1 MKGDKMRII
10 LILILAFSISET
22 NAQMDVITL
31 SNPSFEDTPRQGG
44 TAIGIK
50 GWYDCG
56 IINFPDETAPDI
68 HPQDFWNNT
77 KQASHGKTYL
87 GMVVRDN
94 ETWESV
100 SQRMSS
106 SMKAGQCYSF
116 SMELSRSAKYLSG
129 SRFALENYDDKSQTF
144 SYTTPTV
151 VRIWGGS
158 GYCNTKELL
167 AETIP
172 VKHSEWKTYPF
183 KLSPSFNHKI
193 ITIEAYYKVP
203 VLVPYN
209 GHILIDN
216 CSDIKEINCSDEIVA
231 QVEKPKSK
239 IPPHKRF
246 KKKKKKVVKE
256 KVLENTVVAST
267 APPKSKIMNLDRS
280 KLKKDQTIEIKNL
293 YFKSDETAINS
304 NSFDVLNEIYYF
316 LEENDDITVE
326 IGGHT
331 NNQPTHDY
339 CDKLSEERAKEV
351 AVYLVEQGIKGD
363 RIFYR
368 GYGKRKSIASNLT
381 AEGRM
386 KNQRVEIKILSIGNK
401 SIHIPT
407 R

>member
-1 MKGDKMRII
+1 MSTIGV
-10 LILILAFSISET
+10 
-22 NAQMDVITL
+22 NAQSDVITL
-31 SNPSFEDTPRQGG
+31 SNPSFEDSPRKGG
-44 TAIGIK
+44 EVNGIK

-56 IINFPDETAPDI
+56 LINFPDESAPDI
-68 HPQDFWNNT
+68 HPQNFWENT

-116 SMELSRSAKYLSG
+116 SMELSRSAKYMSG
-129 SRFALENYDDKSQTF
+129 SRFALENYNDKRTNF

-151 VRIWGGS
+151 VRVWGGS

-167 AETIP
+167 AETVP

-183 KLSPSFNHKI
+183 KLSPSFNHKV
-193 ITIEAYYKVP
+193 ITIEVYYKVP
-203 VLVPYN
+203 VLIPYN

-216 CSDIKEINCSDEIVA
+216 CSDITEINCSDEIIA
-231 QVEKPKSK
+231 QVEEPKSN

-246 KKKKKKVVKE
+246 KKKKKPVKKEE
-256 KVLENTVVAST
+256 KVDKST
-267 APPKSKIMNLDRS
+267 PIAIATPSKPKVMNLDRS
-280 KLKKDQTIEIKNL
+280 KLKKNQTIKIKNL
-293 YFKSDETAINS
+293 YFKSDASTINS
-304 NSFDVLNEIYYF
+304 NSYDVLDEIRDF
-316 LEENDDITVE
+316 LDENDDITVE

-331 NNQPTHDY
+331 NNQPTHEY

-351 AVYLVEQGIKGD
+351 AVYLVEQGISGD

-368 GYGKRKSIASNLT
+368 GYGKRKSIASNLSS
-381 AEGRM
+381 EGRK
-386 KNQRVEIKILSIGNK
+386 KNQRVEIKILSIGQK
-401 SIHIPT
+401 SIHIPAH
-407 R
+407 

>member
-1 MKGDKMRII
+1 MRII
-10 LILILAFSISET
+10 LILILALSISEI

-31 SNPSFEDTPRQGG
+31 SNPSFEDSPRKGG
-44 TAIGIK
+44 EVNGIK

-56 IINFPDETAPDI
+56 IINFPEESAPDI
-68 HPQDFWNNT
+68 HPQDFWENT

-94 ETWESV
+94 ESWESV

-106 SMKAGQCYSF
+106 PMKAGQCYSF
-116 SMELSRSAKYLSG
+116 SMELSRSAKYMSG
-129 SRFALENYDDKSQTF
+129 SRYALENFDDKSQNY

-167 AETIP
+167 AETVP

-183 KLSPSFNHKI
+183 KLSPSFNHKV

-203 VLVPYN
+203 VLLPYN

-216 CSDIKEINCSDEIVA
+216 CSEITEINCSDEIVA
-231 QVEKPKSK
+231 QVEEPKTK

-246 KKKKKKVVKE
+246 KKKKKKVKEE
-256 KVLENTVVAST
+256 KVADNVVVAST
-267 APPKSKIMNLDRS
+267 VTPKSKVMNLDRS

-293 YFKSDETAINS
+293 YFNSDASAISS
-304 NSFDVLNEIYYF
+304 NSYDVLNEIYYF
-316 LEENDDITVE
+316 LNENDDITVE

-331 NNQPTHDY
+331 NSTPTHDY

-351 AVYLVEQGIKGD
+351 AVYLVEKGIKGD

-368 GYGKRKSIASNLT
+368 GYGKRKSIASNLS
-381 AEGRM
+381 AKGRK
-386 KNQRVEIKILSIGNK
+386 KNQRVEIKILSIGQK
-401 SIHIPT
+401 SIHIPAH
-407 R
+407 